1 MGHSGATGAVA
12 ILFVLASGCGSG
24 GETLAGTSGTSGTSS
39 GGSDA
44 GAPKLVVVHGAPAA
58 PTDEPQSDASA
69 VDGYA
74 TAMASSGAI
83 LAAGTATGVY
93 ALAAKGNALLEIVGD
108 EPDLPTET
116 GAVRAM
122 VAYHQGVLVAAE
134 QGVFFTD
141 GSALQLSL
149 ASAALAPLGITSMT
163 ARITPGDDGG
173 ADVTHLAVLAAD
185 GAYEIDD
192 TTMAKWTVDGESGVP
207 TAILAQSE
215 RVFLSFGA
223 RTYEIDKAAK
233 KAHAVPFALGSVHE
247 IACGSLACDEGSLV
261 YFASDAGLVER
272 AADGAYALYP
282 LAAAG
287 APAVPVETFALD
299 ASRQRLY
306 ALAGGSVLRVQA
318 GSIPAAVATV
328 GPAAHARKMAVDA
341 GGDAWIADGLAVHH
355 LALGTPL
362 SFVTDVRPI
371 LHEYCADCHAGGTQG
386 APVRDY
392 ESYDVAVAR
401 IDAILMRVS
410 EGTMPPLTYGKKLPK
425 EKIEILQAWALTKA
439 P

>member
-1 MGHSGATGAVA
+1 MGHSGVAGAVA
-12 ILFVLASGCGSG
+12 IVLVLAFALGGCGSS
-24 GETLAGTSGTSGTSS
+24 GESPGTASGTST
-39 GGSDA
+39 GGGDA
-44 GAPKLVVVHGAPAA
+44 GAAKLTVVHGAPVA

-74 TAMASSGAI
+74 SAMASSGAI

-93 ALAAKGNALLEIVGD
+93 TLAAQGNTLLEIVGD

-122 VAYHQGVLVAAE
+122 VPYHQGLLVAAE

-149 ASAALAPLGITSMT
+149 AAATLAPLGITAMT
-163 ARITPGDDGG
+163 ARIAPADDGG
-173 ADVTHLAVLAAD
+173 PGATHLAVLAAD
-185 GAYEIDD
+185 GAHEIDD
-192 TTMAKWTVDGESGVP
+192 TQMVKWTVDGESGVP
-207 TAILAQSE
+207 TAVLAQSD

-233 KAHAVPFALGSVHE
+233 KAHLVPFQLGTVHE
-247 IACGSLACDEGSLV
+247 IACSSLACGEGSLL

-272 AADGAYALYP
+272 AADGTYALYP
-282 LAAAG
+282 LAAEG

-299 ASRQRLY
+299 AVRQRLY

-318 GSIPAAVATV
+318 GAIPAAVATV
-328 GPAAHARKMAVDA
+328 GPATHARRMAVDA
-341 GGDAWIADGLAVHH
+341 AGDAWIGDGLAVHH

-371 LHEYCADCHAGGTQG
+371 FHEYCAECHASGTQG

-401 IDAILMRVS
+401 IDAVLMRVS
-410 EGTMPPLTYGKKLPK
+410 QGTMPPLTYGKKLPK
-425 EKIEILQAWALTKA
+425 EKIEILQDWAVTKA